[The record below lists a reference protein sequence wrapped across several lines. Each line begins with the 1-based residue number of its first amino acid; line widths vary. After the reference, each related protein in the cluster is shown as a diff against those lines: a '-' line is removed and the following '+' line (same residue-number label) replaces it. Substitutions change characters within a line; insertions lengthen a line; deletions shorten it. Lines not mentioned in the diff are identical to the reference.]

1 MIEWTVRDR
10 ETDAE
15 RDKDYVEKEFQLAWV
30 KLDGSG
36 EGVREVIEVG
46 CFSILI
52 LDEAELKSAWSVSWR
67 ERIECMTHL

>member
-1 MIEWTVRDR
+1 MIEWAVRAR

-36 EGVREVIEVG
+36 EEMLGK
-46 CFSILI
+46 L
-52 LDEAELKSAWSVSWR
+52 
-67 ERIECMTHL
+67 